1 MKKALVLALS
11 LACAGFSAQAQT
23 ASASAAKPAN
33 AQAKPAGPQIQ
44 FDEMKY
50 DFGSAKQGEVV
61 KHVFKFKNIGT
72 QPLVISNIGVSCGCT
87 TPDWTREPVM
97 PGKTGMITAKFN
109 SAGKMGMQN
118 KVLTIESNSVGGN
131 AMVSLVGDVKDANAA
146 MTAAPASTDVSA
158 PADAKDAKQKTKM
171 GDSKI
176 KAKKKA
182 S

>member
-1 MKKALVLALS
+1 MKKALLLALS
-11 LACAGFSAQAQT
+11 LSVMGFAAQAQT
-23 ASASAAKPAN
+23 AAVKPAN
-33 AQAKPAGPQIQ
+33 AQTKVAGPQIQ
-44 FDEMKY
+44 FEEMKY
-50 DFGSAKQGEVV
+50 DFGSIKTGDVV
-61 KHVFKFKNIGT
+61 EHTFKFKNVGT

-109 SAGKMGMQN
+109 SAGKIGMQN
-118 KVLTIESNSVGGN
+118 KVLTVESNSAGGN
-131 AMVSLVGDVKDANAA
+131 AMVALVGDVKEANAA

-158 PADAKDAKQKTKM
+158 PADTKDAKQKTKI
-171 GDSKI
+171 GDNKI

>member
-1 MKKALVLALS
+1 MKKALLLALS
-11 LACAGFSAQAQT
+11 LSVMGFAAQAQT
-23 ASASAAKPAN
+23 AAVKPAN
-33 AQAKPAGPQIQ
+33 AQTKVAGPQIQ
-44 FDEMKY
+44 FEEMKY
-50 DFGSAKQGEVV
+50 DFGSIRTGDVV
-61 KHVFKFKNIGT
+61 EHTFKFKNVGT

-87 TPDWTREPVM
+87 TPDWTKEPVM
-97 PGKTGMITAKFN
+97 PGKTGTVTAKFN

-118 KVLTIESNSVGGN
+118 KVLTIESNSAGGN
-131 AMVSLVGDVKDANAA
+131 AMVALVGDVKDANAA

-158 PADAKDAKQKTKM
+158 PADTKDAKQKTKI